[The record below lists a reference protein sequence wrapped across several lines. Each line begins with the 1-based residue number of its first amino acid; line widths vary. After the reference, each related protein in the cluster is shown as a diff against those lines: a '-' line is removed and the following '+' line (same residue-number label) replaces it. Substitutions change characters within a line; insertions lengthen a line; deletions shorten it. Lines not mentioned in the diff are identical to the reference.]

1 MTIEQLKPIIDEILK
16 YYFNRNT
23 RFNYDS
29 KMQNDMINQNKGLT
43 NACCAILG
51 FCDDDEDEL
60 ALVEYTR
67 SKIKEIN
74 NGEAQEV
81 MTEE

>member
-16 YYFNRNT
+16 YYFNRKT

-29 KMQNDMINQNKGLT
+29 KMQNDMLNQNKGLT
-43 NACCAILG
+43 NACCAVIGL
-51 FCDDDEDEL
+51 CDDKNAL
-60 ALVEYTR
+60 AEYTK
-67 SKIKEIN
+67 SKIEEIN

-81 MTEE
+81 MTVEE

>member
-1 MTIEQLKPIIDEILK
+1 MRIEELKPIIDEILK

-43 NACCAILG
+43 NACCAVIG
-51 FCDDDEDEL
+51 FCDDRD
-60 ALVEYTR
+60 AIVEYTK
-67 SKIKEIN
+67 SKIEEIN

>member
-1 MTIEQLKPIIDEILK
+1 MTIEQLKHIIDEILK

-29 KMQNDMINQNKGLT
+29 KTQDNMVAQNKGLK
-43 NACCAILG
+43 NACSAVIA
-51 FCDDDEDEL
+51 FCDDKD
-60 ALVEYTR
+60 AIVEYTQ
-67 SKIKEIN
+67 SKIEEVN

>member
-29 KMQNDMINQNKGLT
+29 KTQENMVAQNKGLT
-43 NACCAILG
+43 NACSAVIG
-51 FCDDDEDEL
+51 FCDDRD
-60 ALVEYTR
+60 AIVEYTK
-67 SKIKEIN
+67 SKIEELN
-74 NGEAQEV
+74 NGEAQKV

>member
-1 MTIEQLKPIIDEILK
+1 
-16 YYFNRNT
+16 
-23 RFNYDS
+23 
-29 KMQNDMINQNKGLT
+29 MQNDMINQNKGLT

-51 FCDDDEDEL
+51 FCDDEDEL

-74 NGEAQEV
+74 SSEAEEV
-81 MTEE
+81 MTKE